1 MSIARDSA
9 RKLPSPSKELVYAL
23 TKSSII
29 NLKNNNTEQAR
40 IFLNEA
46 LTLAKKT
53 NYTELASF
61 RRY

>member
-9 RKLPSPSKELVYAL
+9 RKLPSPSKKHAL

-61 RRY
+61 RRD